1 MPEADRPL
9 VLERFFPYRVAVLA
23 ADVSK
28 ELSAVYR
35 DRFGIRPAEWRVLA
49 HLAAAGTGSVR
60 EIHRHANLDKAK
72 VSRAVD
78 RLAALGHVSK
88 RPDTHDRRLVA
99 LRLTRKGR
107 SVYERIV
114 PHARAFEASL
124 LGTLTKTERAVLDRA
139 IDKLHA
145 ALDG

>member
-1 MPEADRPL
+1 MPRTDAPL
-9 VLERFFPYRVAVLA
+9 ELERFFPYRVAVLA

-88 RPDTHDRRLVA
+88 RPDARDRRLVA
-99 LRLTRKGR
+99 LRLTPKGR
-107 SVYERIV
+107 GIYRRIV

-124 LGTLTKTERAVLDRA
+124 LDSLTRTERAVLDRA
-139 IDKLHA
+139 MDKLQA
-145 ALDG
+145 ALGE